1 MEDALAKELESKINF
16 NTKRELQEYRPEL
29 GFKAYT
35 EVFTVLTPEFI
46 FKVLCGACQTAVPGF
61 TVSEDTYKVKTNLK
75 NILLKSIVQIKGK
88 VNTDDGT
95 CSLNIVLSKVDD
107 STTCIEFHK
116 TNVRKYH
123 FDPISN
129 QLVRAI

>member
-75 NILLKSIVQIKGK
+75 NILLKSIV
-88 VNTDDGT
+88 
-95 CSLNIVLSKVDD
+95 
-107 STTCIEFHK
+107 
-116 TNVRKYH
+116 
-123 FDPISN
+123 
-129 QLVRAI
+129 

>member
-61 TVSEDTYKVKTNLK
+61 TVSEDTYKVKNNSFENHTYNSRLK
-75 NILLKSIVQIKGK
+75 ERLTLMTVA
-88 VNTDDGT
+88 V
-95 CSLNIVLSKVDD
+95 V
-107 STTCIEFHK
+107 
-116 TNVRKYH
+116 
-123 FDPISN
+123 
-129 QLVRAI
+129 